1 MDADQILK
9 RVQWID
15 DERRKDKDTIAMLE
29 NRILAL
35 EGGLTAANQVNKDLT
50 TELTRLTTVVT
61 RMDQFDTALLQSRI
75 ETKKQIEE
83 LDKDIKKRE
92 EEVEKVR
99 KVEIKTLDNSL
110 GDIRK
115 LLDAIPHL
123 DKGMQSRVEEEIRLS
138 RLIDDFRMNL
148 DELRRDEEEYMRTYR
163 LLDDGRRQDT
173 KRLNDMVA
181 EVTAMRKR
189 VDDQRAQIEL
199 VNNSLRKL
207 ESRLNELV
215 TVEAERRD
223 AQVDFLDRQA
233 LIQVER
239 ERTWKE
245 WSSRFDSIEKQSTD
259 VESHLQKLE
268 ATYRDTK
275 RAQQSLDEL
284 GTKVERRMGEI
295 TEIQRLSEDRFRQE
309 WVTFKADDQKRWTN
323 YTLTQEEQRS
333 EINRQNEKLG
343 ERVTQLEDNLQEHQD
358 LLQQINDQTTNR
370 LQSLLALVHDWV
382 SSFERSSGRAL

>member
-1 MDADQILK
+1 
-9 RVQWID
+9 
-15 DERRKDKDTIAMLE
+15 
-29 NRILAL
+29 
-35 EGGLTAANQVNKDLT
+35 
-50 TELTRLTTVVT
+50 
-61 RMDQFDTALLQSRI
+61 MDQFDTALLQSRI

>member
-99 KVEIKTLDNSL
+99 KVEINTLDNSL